1 MFAWLDILNTASGM
15 LLTLCF
21 SYQFFYIIYAIVR
34 KPRHFQ
40 AVEQK
45 HRYAVLISARNEE
58 GVVGHLIDSIRLND
72 YPKDLV
78 DIYVVADNCTDATA
92 EISRNC
98 GAFVYERFDTEK
110 RGKGHALDYLM
121 DQIFRKHGR
130 DHYDGFFVFDAD
142 NLLDKQY
149 ITQMDRCFS
158 EGHRVI
164 TSYRNSKNYSSNWI
178 SAGYALWFIREAK
191 YLNNPRFMLNTSCAI
206 SGTGFLVH
214 KDIIQQQGGWRHFLL
229 TEDIEFTVDNVIQNE
244 KVAYC
249 HDAMLYDEQPTS
261 FRQSWRQRLRWSK
274 GFLQVTRK
282 YGTGLI
288 KSIFRNR
295 SFSAFD
301 MLMTIC
307 PAYFITVTS
316 LFINFGVLLYS
327 IIINNGKT
335 LQILG
340 GLAGGFCG
348 TYLLLFG
355 LGLITLIGEWKQI
368 HCPAGKKIL
377 YCFTFPFF
385 MLTYIPISVHALF
398 AKVEWK
404 PINHTCTLSVE
415 DMEKDLSKV

>member
-1 MFAWLDILNTASGM
+1 MFHWLDILNIASSI

-21 SYQFFYIIYAIVR
+21 SYQFFYILYASIK
-34 KPRHFQ
+34 KPKRFKP
-40 AVEQK
+40 VEQK

-58 GVVGHLIDSIRLND
+58 AVIGHLINSIKLND

-98 GAFVYERFDTEK
+98 GALVYERFDTEK
-110 RGKGHALDYLM
+110 RGKGYALNYLIG
-121 DQIFRKHGR
+121 QIFSKHGR

-149 ITQMDRCFS
+149 ITHMDRCFS

-178 SAGYALWFIREAK
+178 SAGYALWFIREAR
-191 YLNNPRFMLNTSCAI
+191 YLNNPRFLLNTSCAI

-214 KDIIQQQGGWRHFLL
+214 KDIIKQQDGWKHYLL
-229 TEDIEFTVDNVIQNE
+229 TEDIEFTVDNVIKHE

-249 HDAMLYDEQPTS
+249 HNAMLYDEQPTS

-274 GFLQVTRK
+274 GFLQVIRK

-288 KSIFRNR
+288 KGIFRNK

-301 MLMTIC
+301 MLMTIS
-307 PAYFITVTS
+307 PAFFITVTT
-316 LFINFGVLLYS
+316 LFINLGALLYS
-327 IIINNGKT
+327 VISNSGETIWV
-335 LQILG
+335 LSE
-340 GLAGGFCG
+340 LAGAFCG
-348 TYLLLFG
+348 VYLLLFV

-368 HCPAGKKIL
+368 HCPTGKKVL

-385 MLTYIPISVHALF
+385 ILTYLPISIHALF

-404 PINHTCTLSVE
+404 PINHTCSLSVE
-415 DMEKDLSKV
+415 EMEKNLSKL